1 MQVEWERCLNY
12 LHGMLSDTVF
22 KTYFAQTKL
31 VSQTPGHAVIAVPP
45 GLDVKVYAAYKDLIR
60 LAWKDVSHDDA
71 PVEFEFQ
78 PQDVYQPQVS
88 SSEAFRFLAASVS
101 KTSSRVTRP
110 SSPSTPPSPSPEIR
124 MERSTTRYL
133 FMVLPVLARRTCS
146 SPSVTT
152 FSKKTRPSV

>member
-60 LAWKDVSHDDA
+60 LAWKDVSHAAA
-71 PVEFEFQ
+71 PV
-78 PQDVYQPQVS
+78 
-88 SSEAFRFLAASVS
+88 
-101 KTSSRVTRP
+101 
-110 SSPSTPPSPSPEIR
+110 
-124 MERSTTRYL
+124 
-133 FMVLPVLARRTCS
+133 
-146 SPSVTT
+146 
-152 FSKKTRPSV
+152 

>member
-60 LAWKDVSHDDA
+60 LAWKDVSHDEA

-78 PQDVYQPQVS
+78 PQDVYQPQASASENSFREFILRFGGKPVS
-88 SSEAFRFLAASVS
+88 TNRWFRCS
-101 KTSSRVTRP
+101 
-110 SSPSTPPSPSPEIR
+110 IR
-124 MERSTTRYL
+124 WINN
-133 FMVLPVLARRTCS
+133 VLKWVYRD
-146 SPSVTT
+146 
-152 FSKKTRPSV
+152 